1 MEHEKKK
8 SSPKSIYFSRRNINA
23 ARSEEQKIHQQNK
36 GRAKKFLKKIYR
48 DEKIIIIIKWN
59 FGETIEMI

>member
-1 MEHEKKK
+1 MK
-8 SSPKSIYFSRRNINA
+8 RRSHHRNQFIFRVEILNA

-48 DEKIIIIIKWN
+48 DEKN
-59 FGETIEMI
+59 NNYY